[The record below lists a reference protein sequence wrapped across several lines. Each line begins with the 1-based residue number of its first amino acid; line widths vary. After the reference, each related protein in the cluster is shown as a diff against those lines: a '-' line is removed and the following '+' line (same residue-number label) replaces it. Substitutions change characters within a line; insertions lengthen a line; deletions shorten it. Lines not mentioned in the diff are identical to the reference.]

1 MQHVPSLFR
10 VPGSREAT
18 AGRIPPH
25 AWFVVSAVFHYLGP
39 SFAVLLMHHVAV
51 LGVAWLRIA
60 SAGVVFAA
68 GRRAWRALVTASRD
82 RLRPLIA
89 WGVVLA
95 AMNACFYEA
104 ITRLPLGTVGA
115 IEFLGPIALAAM
127 GARSR
132 RNLAALILA
141 VGGVWCLSAIRIA
154 GDPLGFAFAFG
165 NCALFA
171 AYVILAHRAAG
182 EGGGE
187 GIGRLGAAM
196 LVATAAISPA
206 GIPGALHAFTSPVLL
221 AAGAGVGLC
230 SSVIPYVTD
239 QLAMARLPRASYAL
253 LSSLLPAVATVVG
266 LAVLGQVPTVTDVL
280 GVALVISAIA
290 VHQQQPPGRR
300 PPRLPGGEPSGG
312 EPPRP
317 PRHEPSREQ
326 RSPWPPSGERSAA
339 HRRDEVAEA

>member
-1 MQHVPSLFR
+1 MNL
-10 VPGSREAT
+10 SRPRGESA
-18 AGRIPPH
+18 ARIPPH
-25 AWFVVSAVFHYLGP
+25 AWFVISAIFHYLGP

-68 GRRAWRALVTASRD
+68 GRRAWRALVTAGRE
-82 RLRPLIA
+82 RLRLLIA

-104 ITRLPLGTVGA
+104 ISRLPLGTVGA
-115 IEFLGPIALAAM
+115 IEFLGPVALAAL

-132 RNLAALILA
+132 RNAAALVLA

-154 GDPLGFAFAFG
+154 GDPLGFGFAFG

-171 AYVILAHRAAG
+171 AYVMLAHRAAG
-182 EGGGE
+182 DGGGE

-196 LVATAAISPA
+196 IVATAAISPA
-206 GIPGALHAFTSPVLL
+206 GVPGALHAFTSPVLL
-221 AAGAGVGLC
+221 GAGAAVGVC

-253 LSSLLPAVATVVG
+253 MTSLLPAVATLVG
-266 LAVLGQVPTVTDVL
+266 LAVLGQVPTVADVA
-280 GVALVISAIA
+280 GVALVVAAVA
-290 VHQQQPPGRR
+290 VHQAQPAP
-300 PPRLPGGEPSGG
+300 
-312 EPPRP
+312 
-317 PRHEPSREQ
+317 
-326 RSPWPPSGERSAA
+326 A
-339 HRRDEVAEA
+339 

>member
-1 MQHVPSLFR
+1 MQHVR
-10 VPGSREAT
+10 SRSPRRGVSV
-18 AGRIPPH
+18 AGIPPH
-25 AWFVVSAVFHYLGP
+25 AWFVISAVFHYLGP

-60 SAGVVFAA
+60 SAGVVFGA
-68 GRRAWRALVTASRD
+68 GRRAWRELATADRD
-82 RLRPLIA
+82 RLRLLIA

-104 ITRLPLGTVGA
+104 ISRLPLGTVGA

-132 RNLAALILA
+132 RNAAALVLA

-154 GDPLGFAFAFG
+154 GDPLGFVFAFG

-171 AYVILAHRAAG
+171 AYVVLAHRAADD
-182 EGGGE
+182 GGGE
-187 GIGRLGAAM
+187 GIARLGAAM

-206 GIPGALHAFTSPVLL
+206 GAPGALHAFTSPLL
-221 AAGAGVGLC
+221 LGAGAGVGVC

-253 LSSLLPAVATVVG
+253 MTSLLPAVATLVG
-266 LAVLGQVPTVTDVL
+266 LAVLSQVPTVTDVA
-280 GVALVISAIA
+280 GVALVIAAVA
-290 VHQQQPPGRR
+290 VHQQPGGRR
-300 PPRLPGGEPSGG
+300 PGAGR
-312 EPPRP
+312 PPRP
-317 PRHEPSREQ
+317 PAGAPSA
-326 RSPWPPSGERSAA
+326 S
-339 HRRDEVAEA
+339 HRRDEVAEG